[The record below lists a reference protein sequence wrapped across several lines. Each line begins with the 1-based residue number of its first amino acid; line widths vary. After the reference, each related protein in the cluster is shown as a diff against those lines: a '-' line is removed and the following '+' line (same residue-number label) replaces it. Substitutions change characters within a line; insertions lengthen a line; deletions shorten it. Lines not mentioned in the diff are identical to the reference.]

1 MGGRSFKGIHGF
13 RRWNRRTLLALLV
26 AGIVA
31 ALWWG
36 VLRLAE
42 PPSWPPAPTA
52 VTADGALQ
60 ATADFVS
67 RDDVTVSDLGTQ
79 FAWSTAASVEPWPEG
94 RRFFPRMLDDIRAAR
109 EDERPVGHILFTAA
123 RLEGAANPASISLL
137 APLAVVPADQGRGVG
152 GRLIEQGLQLLS
164 ESGVDLVFVL
174 GHPQYSPRHGF
185 EPAGRLGLAAPFPI
199 PEEDADAWM
208 VQALRAGV
216 IGSVRGTLV
225 CADSLN
231 CPEHWRE

>member
-1 MGGRSFKGIHGF
+1 MRIH
-13 RRWNRRTLLALLV
+13 RA
-26 AGIVA
+26 VA
-31 ALWWG
+31 ADLED
-36 VLRLAE
+36 VLFVERAAFGYEKEAE
-42 PPSWPPAPTA
+42 
-52 VTADGALQ
+52 L
-60 ATADFVS
+60 
-67 RDDVTVSDLGTQ
+67 VSDLLSDPSARP
-79 FAWSTAASVEPWPEG
+79 FVSLV
-94 RRFFPRMLDDIRAAR
+94 AR

-137 APLAVVPADQGRGVG
+137 APLAVVPDDQGRGVG

-174 GHPQYSPRHGF
+174 GHPQYYRLHGF

-199 PEEDADAWM
+199 PEEHADAWM

-231 CPEHWRE
+231 RPEHWRE